1 MNAVC
6 LNKILQKDAGIN
18 ITTEQYIITF
28 FGIDTKYYTND
39 FVGRCWELAA
49 DEEYGSTGI
58 YVTGTVTTHSL
69 ICGEI
74 RGCQMGKIG
83 HCVSA
88 VRNPVEVADS
98 GTYKKSLIN
107 VRRSQIL
114 FESGASSTDGQ
125 GVGGKVQA
133 GRVRQNIGQK

>member
-1 MNAVC
+1 M
-6 LNKILQKDAGIN
+6 
-18 ITTEQYIITF
+18 TTEQYIITF
-28 FGIDTKYYTND
+28 FGIDTKYYTDD
-39 FVGRCWELAA
+39 FVGRCWEIAA
-49 DEEYGSTGI
+49 DEEYGATGI

-74 RGCQMGKIG
+74 RGCQLGKVG

-107 VRRSQIL
+107 VINRTRSLLDNPNMSIIINEVEYFYFCQI
-114 FESGASSTDGQ
+114 
-125 GVGGKVQA
+125 
-133 GRVRQNIGQK
+133 